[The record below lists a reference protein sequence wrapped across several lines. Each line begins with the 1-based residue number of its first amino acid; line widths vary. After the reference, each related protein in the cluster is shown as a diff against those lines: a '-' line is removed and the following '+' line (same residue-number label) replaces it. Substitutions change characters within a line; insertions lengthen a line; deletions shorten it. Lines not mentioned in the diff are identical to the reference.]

1 MDRAI
6 QEQGQSFMDRG
17 IASASAGFGQ
27 RLASAEAYAGGINM
41 TDMME
46 NTKKHM
52 IENSILDPIAQPFLL
67 KAVSSKTAKALGR
80 GAKKVLKGA
89 VSTMKENA
97 SEYMDVGKSEFGA
110 FKAGSQDVLNS
121 LKSSK
126 FGRGVMKVGQAVK
139 EMNPEVIEQA
149 QADISKA
156 GGDIFQAGKNI
167 GQRFVDGDHTMP
179 SYDEVANHIRKTG
192 GGTFGEEEGI
202 EMSDV
207 SDITRD
213 LGVGIRADAIRAP
226 PTRNPT
232 FQIGDGEAGDINY
245 ASPAD
250 LSVDTGVPTQAFG
263 EGDFISDRFIGD
275 ARSGPFGKVEPQ
287 FSGARQA
294 QDPASR
300 SARNLPEAD
309 GQPQGEAPAQ
319 RQIADAPDDGVEAEL
334 QTSGAGDGDFTS
346 TSTSTALE
354 PIGEGSSSSAIGAD
368 AGEEGAMTLF
378 GDMSAIDVADQGLD
392 AIPGLDVLSIGGDL
406 ATAAIGLGLLAGGQ
420 VINKLFDPDKQEDM
434 SKAAKAVINPIRNV
448 VSFAS
453 QFGTEN

>member
-27 RLASAEAYAGGINM
+27 ALESAEAYAGGINM

-52 IENSILDPIAQPFLL
+52 VENSILDPIAQPFLL

-97 SEYMDVGKSEFGA
+97 SEYMDVGRSEFGA
-110 FKAGSQDVLNS
+110 FKAGSQDALNS

-139 EMNPEVIEQA
+139 EMNPEIIEQA
-149 QADISKA
+149 QADVAKA

-179 SYDEVANHIRKTG
+179 SYDEVAKHIGR

-202 EMSDV
+202 EMGNV

-213 LGVGIRADAIRAP
+213 LGVGIRSDAIRAT

-250 LSVDTGVPTQAFG
+250 LSVDTGIETDRAVSRQVG
-263 EGDFISDRFIGD
+263 EVFKGQQS
-275 ARSGPFGKVEPQ
+275 EQ
-287 FSGARQA
+287 FSGARQP

-319 RQIADAPDDGVEAEL
+319 RQIADAPGEEEPVEAEL
-334 QTSGAGDGDFTS
+334 RTSGAGDGEFTS

-354 PIGEGSSSSAIGAD
+354 PIGEGSSSTALTTD
-368 AGEEGAMTLF
+368 AGEESALSLF
-378 GDMSAIDVADQGLD
+378 GDMTAIDAADQGLD
-392 AIPGLDVLSIGGDL
+392 AVPGLDVLSIGGDL

-434 SKAAKAVINPIRNV
+434 SNVAKSVVNPIRNV

>member
-80 GAKKVLKGA
+80 GAKSVLKGA

-97 SEYMDVGKSEFGA
+97 SEYIDVGKSEFGA

-156 GGDIFQAGKNI
+156 GGDIFQAGKDI
-167 GQRFVDGDHTMP
+167 GQRFVNGEHTMP
-179 SYDEVANHIRKTG
+179 SYDDVANHIRKSG

-202 EMSDV
+202 EMGDV

-213 LGVGIRADAIRAP
+213 LGVGIRSDALRAP

-232 FQIGDGEAGDINY
+232 FQIGDGEAGDMNY

-250 LSVDTGVPTQAFG
+250 LSVDTGIDTDRAVSRQVG
-263 EGDFISDRFIGD
+263 EVFKGQQS
-275 ARSGPFGKVEPQ
+275 EP
-287 FSGARQA
+287 FSGARQP

-319 RQIADAPDDGVEAEL
+319 RQIADAPGEEEPVEAEL
-334 QTSGAGDGDFTS
+334 RTSGAGDGEFTS

-354 PIGEGSSSSAIGAD
+354 PIGEGSSSTALTTD
-368 AGEEGAMTLF
+368 AGEESALSLF
-378 GDMSAIDVADQGLD
+378 GDMTAIDAADQGLD
-392 AIPGLDVLSIGGDL
+392 AVPGLDVLSIGGDL

-434 SKAAKAVINPIRNV
+434 GKAMNSVVNPIRNV